1 MMPRRKVFVFD
12 LDDAL
17 YKEVDYVKSA
27 FQYIAH
33 RLADSLSD
41 VSDAAI
47 YDTLWS
53 VFMDGGDAFGEVIR
67 QYGVKTYTK
76 ADLLDWYRYHKP
88 SLTLDANVRETL
100 NFLKSQGADLAII
113 TDGRQLTQQN
123 KIEALGLTT
132 YMSAVIINDNPRH
145 LKPHKYSYRH
155 MEKQFV
161 PDCEFCYVGDNTSK
175 DFMVPNSLGWRTV
188 CLLDDG
194 RNIHKQSFEE
204 DYCKPQYCVTKMSEI
219 LDLL

>member
-12 LDDAL
+12 LDDTL

-33 RLADSLSD
+33 RLADSLPD
-41 VSDAAI
+41 VSGAAI

-88 SLTLDANVRETL
+88 
-100 NFLKSQGADLAII
+100 F
-113 TDGRQLTQQN
+113 
-123 KIEALGLTT
+123 
-132 YMSAVIINDNPRH
+132 
-145 LKPHKYSYRH
+145 
-155 MEKQFV
+155 
-161 PDCEFCYVGDNTSK
+161 
-175 DFMVPNSLGWRTV
+175 
-188 CLLDDG
+188 
-194 RNIHKQSFEE
+194 
-204 DYCKPQYCVTKMSEI
+204 
-219 LDLL
+219 